1 MSLRPPG
8 SSPGG
13 AKRTL
18 SGCRSRLR
26 PFGAGPASRHSGG
39 SGRIRGSRAWRTCA
53 RSGRTLF
60 VLGPSSVG
68 CPGVRAEKPV
78 NGSPAVTCER
88 ASDVLVQ
95 ARLVPWRLGAP
106 DSADNCQTGSSP
118 RRGNAVRRVG
128 KRLATFFG
136 PYLRVAASAKA
147 LLSRFYHSL
156 RSSSP
161 GFSRPASAGRG
172 TRRDRSTVS
181 SSLRARCSWRNSSTR
196 RNRLASSGSW
206 AGQC

>member
-1 MSLRPPG
+1 M
-8 SSPGG
+8 
-13 AKRTL
+13 
-18 SGCRSRLR
+18 
-26 PFGAGPASRHSGG
+26 
-39 SGRIRGSRAWRTCA
+39 
-53 RSGRTLF
+53 
-60 VLGPSSVG
+60 G
-68 CPGVRAEKPV
+68 CPGVRAEKPL

-95 ARLVPWRLGAP
+95 AGLVPWRLGAP

-156 RSSSP
+156 RSSSARV
-161 GFSRPASAGRG
+161 FSARIGRAGNTARPLHR
-172 TRRDRSTVS
+172 
-181 SSLRARCSWRNSSTR
+181 LLELARPLL
-196 RNRLASSGSW
+196 LAELVYTPEQVGELGLSW
-206 AGQC
+206 AG